1 MGADD
6 RCCFSE
12 FDTQEPARQECRWAS
27 HLVLSQLLSS
37 SSAASGAR
45 MEWYA
50 HAPLAKKAGN
60 SDSIIADLKAN
71 RRPGGMSPEEEVV
84 YDFITELSSK
94 HAVSDELFERAK
106 KRLRAA
112 GRRSDGSRGNLLRP
126 RLCLRCPAKTCR
138 PAAAVRGRRAVASF
152 VRGGF
157 CERRSR
163 HAEWLIGRQGR
174 RSIITYLARPRP
186 RPLLFPPDAN
196 DHIHAHRATLRPP
209 KSGTHAP

>member
-50 HAPLAKKAGN
+50 DAPLAKKAGN

-112 GRRSDGSRGNLLRP
+112 GRRSDGSRGNLRRRRDDACDVRRKRARRQDAAVHGRRTVAPCSRWLLRTP
-126 RLCLRCPAKTCR
+126 
-138 PAAAVRGRRAVASF
+138 PAARRMVDRGLTVHVWRLHCGVRLMRCSPPLAQPFNHSSSCG
-152 VRGGF
+152 
-157 CERRSR
+157 E
-163 HAEWLIGRQGR
+163 
-174 RSIITYLARPRP
+174 IT
-186 RPLLFPPDAN
+186 
-196 DHIHAHRATLRPP
+196 T
-209 KSGTHAP
+209 